1 MKFKKIETKKKA
13 PSEITEKDFKMIR
26 ATITFPVHK
35 SLVLENILS
44 EMEGIVSVYP
54 PEEDRE
60 DFMIIEESE
69 VTKEEISKWAA
80 KNKTT
85 SAWICYNLQSDEEYE
100 IGKIFKKSSQPSG
113 KRRS

>member
-1 MKFKKIETKKKA
+1 MKFKKIETKNTE
-13 PSEITEKDFKMIR
+13 PSAVTEKDFKMIR
-26 ATITFPVHK
+26 ATITFPAHK
-35 SLVLENILS
+35 SLGLEDILS
-44 EMEGIVSVYP
+44 ELEGIFSAYP
-54 PEEDRE
+54 PEKDSE
-60 DFMIIEESE
+60 DFMVIEESE
-69 VTKEEISKWAA
+69 VTKEDISKWTA